1 MTGADLVAAIV
12 AEMAEEGVQPTA
24 KEDALLRTASQLVDR
39 LAALEAAI
47 ERDGEVIVSKTGVTR
62 VHPAVP
68 EHRQLAA
75 TLPKVLAGIVIGD
88 SQTSRAKHPD
98 KVRAANVRWA
108 NRDRQREAQERR
120 ASGVV

>member
-1 MTGADLVAAIV
+1 M
-12 AEMAEEGVQPTA
+12 
-24 KEDALLRTASQLVDR
+24 
-39 LAALEAAI
+39 
-47 ERDGEVIVSKTGVTR
+47 TR

-68 EHRQLAA
+68 EHRQVAA

-120 ASGVV
+120 ASGVA

>member
-24 KEDALLRTASQLVDR
+24 KEDALLRTAAQLVDR
-39 LAALEAAI
+39 LHALEAAVK
-47 ERDGEVIVSKTGVTR
+47 RDGEILVSKTGVTR
-62 VHPAVP
+62 VHPAVS
-68 EHRQLAA
+68 EHRQVAA

-120 ASGVV
+120 ASGVT